1 MFVVDRLCYSMK
13 GLITVSGFC
22 KPPDADADDIEL
34 WLPVAN
40 SERSLSIDTAKYIVS
55 LLSDCFT
62 QLLDDENK
70 ASALDTRHGTSELYI
85 VFITSDKGGGTC
97 FCLCLSVC
105 LSACLPACLSVCW
118 QDYSKVHAWIWMKC

>member
-1 MFVVDRLCYSMK
+1 MRLSSSFINKFVVDRLCYSAK

-40 SERSLSIDTAKYIVS
+40 GERSLNVDTAKYVVS

-70 ASALDTRHGTSELYI
+70 ASALDSRYGIAKAKSR
-85 VFITSDKGGGTC
+85 S
-97 FCLCLSVC
+97 
-105 LSACLPACLSVCW
+105 SANVKRTAPPQISG
-118 QDYSKVHAWIWMKC
+118 S